1 MVDDASELRSL
12 AGEAQIRATGIAH
25 DSLGPQSGNRLR
37 TQPITP
43 AVRFDYRLVSIHPFA
58 NGDGQHSRTMT
69 DLLLAHHGAA
79 RFSWGGANPNHAID
93 ARQRYLQALRNAD
106 QADYG
111 PLLRFV

>member
-1 MVDDASELRSL
+1 
-12 AGEAQIRATGIAH
+12 
-25 DSLGPQSGNRLR
+25 
-37 TQPITP
+37 
-43 AVRFDYRLVSIHPFA
+43 
-58 NGDGQHSRTMT
+58 MT

-111 PLLRFV
+111 PLLRFVRS